1 MLILILVIKYLLDY
15 FLKTELGLAIR
26 AVGDN
31 QNMITS
37 FSANTDM
44 LKIVGLGISNALVA
58 FSGAFIAQ
66 YNGFSDVGMGIGMIV
81 IGLASVIIGEAL
93 VGIKTIVRATLA
105 VIIGAVIYRLIV
117 ALALRLNFF
126 ETGDMKLI
134 TACIVIGALVIPRI
148 VDKQKDK
155 RKKSLRRKRGVSI
168 ASTESDL

>member
-1 MLILILVIKYLLDY
+1 
-15 FLKTELGLAIR
+15 
-26 AVGDN
+26 
-31 QNMITS
+31 
-37 FSANTDM
+37 
-44 LKIVGLGISNALVA
+44 
-58 FSGAFIAQ
+58 
-66 YNGFSDVGMGIGMIV
+66 MIV

-168 ASTESDL
+168 ATTESDL